1 MGFLGS
7 SLRPVMTLLFHFFY
21 ICRILS
27 DNFSVNSS
35 RLGIYSRRVEDDLML
50 LIIVFLRVS
59 YVDTVS
65 AYVMSNSE

>member
-35 RLGIYSRRVEDDLML
+35 RLGIYSRHVEDDLML
-50 LIIVFLRVS
+50 LIIVFF
-59 YVDTVS
+59 
-65 AYVMSNSE
+65 EG